1 MPTQAEP
8 GGISKTRADGPSLFL
23 ALRAGVYLYI
33 SGRYIAVLILRFVG
47 QMEAFARWLRKP
59 RCCQS

>member
-33 SGRYIAVLILRFVG
+33 SGRYIATVG

-59 RCCQS
+59 RCCRS